1 MTHIVFQE
9 ADIKVLEEAIK
20 ADETLSGKVLQ
31 VKDDFA
37 VGPLHQIYSEEG
49 IAARKEWWKNLL
61 QFSPYINSIHEV
73 DDQKLVEE
81 IIQQTI
87 ADETHETWI
96 WFAPNAHD
104 RCGYYWLICQ
114 LENILPKVKIIYTGN
129 LPFINEKGSIFYPAA
144 LYEIRPSEFIKAK
157 ILAGNLTQ
165 SAFEAIRDDWS
176 KLCASNDLVRVLED
190 EKNIIGKPVDYFD
203 KKIVTGINEE
213 PQKLYRL
220 LNQLLGKMNIKTGDV
235 FLVWRIRV
243 MCNEGKLIAAGNWED
258 GWKEITIQLPA
269 KEIGDDENS
278 QMS

>member
-9 ADIKVLEEAIK
+9 ANIKVLEEAIK
-20 ADETLSGKVLQ
+20 AYETLSGKVLQ

-61 QFSPYINSIHEV
+61 QFSPYTNSIHEV

-81 IIQQTI
+81 IIQQTN

-96 WFAPNAHD
+96 WFAPNVHD
-104 RCGYYWLICQ
+104 RCGYYWLISQ

-165 SAFEAIRDDWS
+165 GAFEAIRDDWS
-176 KLCASNDLVRVLED
+176 KLCASDDLIRVLED

-203 KKIVTGINEE
+203 KKIITGINDE

-235 FLVWRIRV
+235 FLVWRIRE
-243 MCNEGKLIAAGNWED
+243 MCNQGELIATGNWED
-258 GWKEITIQLPA
+258 GWKEITIQLAA
-269 KEIGDDENS
+269 KDTGADENT